1 MKTIQL
7 PAFGI
12 VIHVNSKSGS
22 IHSGELEDA
31 EASPVYKAAIVAL
44 LNLVLA
50 HACAGVDGEAPAYL
64 EGIEVAVDSIANEY
78 GD

>member
-7 PAFGI
+7 PAHGI
-12 VIHVNSKSGS
+12 VINVNRKSGN
-22 IHSGELEDA
+22 IHSSELEDKN
-31 EASPVYKAAIVAL
+31 ASPEYKAAIVAL

-50 HACAGVDGEAPAYL
+50 HACAGVDVEAPAYI
-64 EGIEVAVDSIANEY
+64 EGIEVAVDSIANEF

>member
-1 MKTIQL
+1 MKTMQL

-22 IHSGELEDA
+22 IHSSDLEDEA
-31 EASPVYKAAIVAL
+31 ASPEYKAAIVAV

-50 HACAGVDGEAPAYL
+50 HACAGVDVQAPAY
-64 EGIEVAVDSIANEY
+64 V
-78 GD
+78 